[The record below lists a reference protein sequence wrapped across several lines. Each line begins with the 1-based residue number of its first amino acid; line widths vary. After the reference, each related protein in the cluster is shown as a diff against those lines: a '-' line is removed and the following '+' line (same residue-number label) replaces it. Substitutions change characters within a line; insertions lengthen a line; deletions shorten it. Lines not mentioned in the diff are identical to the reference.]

1 MLCNKVRATESR
13 WYLQVHEK
21 NRINEWTLFTED
33 WTAVGPRWANQW
45 GQPRGLTSLLEHAH
59 FWSPFYFCQH
69 KTANETENTE
79 LSWEEIDLLK
89 LSARVGGFTFKTNQ
103 TQFNVSISFGMER
116 IQEDSVTTINSN
128 TLLQFKLYLLVLFSI
143 IELKL
148 QKKAKWNQYKYV
160 WTHCSPSVLYL
171 NIVLE

>member
-13 WYLQVHEK
+13 WYLQVHET

-45 GQPRGLTSLLEHAH
+45 GQPRGLTSPLDHAH
-59 FWSPFYFCQH
+59 FWSPFDFCQH
-69 KTANETENTE
+69 KTANKTENTE
-79 LSWEEIDLLK
+79 PSWEEIDLLK

-148 QKKAKWNQYKYV
+148 RKNAKLNQYKYV